1 MDIKEL
7 KLDLIKAI
15 SQCNDRQLL
24 QTVAQ
29 VMQLAQGGSPE
40 ASQRMPQE
48 LPPWQ
53 QPDTGETEELQQ
65 SINDIFKP

>member
-1 MDIKEL
+1 MELKEL

-24 QTVAQ
+24 RTVAQ
-29 VMQLAQGGSPE
+29 IMQLAEEETPE
-40 ASQRMPQE
+40 AARQVNQE

-65 SINDIFKP
+65 SINDIFNP